1 MIKNL
6 FSSKHR
12 TAVRSISAPTLL
24 CLAPALL
31 FFCGSPA
38 GAHQFAHSFKI
49 LKLNGVQGS
58 DAVLDS
64 ALESARGKLKKNPN
78 DLKSMWIEGEVLQI
92 QVKPLEAERVF
103 LNLLATAQK
112 QKASKKEIAAIYGEL
127 SILQTLNGHGQDA
140 TASFARSLELDSQSA
155 NSHLI
160 RAWKLWQEMSRD
172 AIVEFDRFID
182 MAKDED
188 SYVSKAHYLFQIGR
202 REEGFKVLADAE
214 SKFPGSPFLNFE
226 RAYICLM
233 RNDLAA
239 AEKYADL
246 AQKKLRFGGYIY
258 GDLATQYKRNGNLEG
273 HLNALRKM
281 GIYWPRAETY
291 SVLALRLQ
299 QRGKIDEAAK
309 ALDSAH
315 AINPKAEE
323 YVDRKC
329 KMYRAAGRWKEALA
343 VAQYKLDHFPVSHHS
358 YVARGLCYEGLGE
371 YKKAVED
378 FDKGLQDRSDWRE
391 IVNRAKCN
399 LILKNYKRVLDD
411 ANVLLLRHPGHITAI
426 QLKARAYLGLG
437 KLQEAL
443 VQADSLM
450 KMSADNVEF
459 IKLRAEVLEKMGRK
473 KEADLEFARI
483 KSSNAA
489 NE

>member
-1 MIKNL
+1 MRL
-6 FSSKHR
+6 
-12 TAVRSISAPTLL
+12 ISLPTLV
-24 CLAPALL
+24 CFAPALL
-31 FFCGSPA
+31 LTCSAPA
-38 GAHQFAHSFKI
+38 YGHQFAHSFKI
-49 LKLNGVQGS
+49 LKQNGVLGS
-58 DAVLDS
+58 DKQLDS
-64 ALESARGKLKKNPN
+64 AQESARGKLKKNPN
-78 DLKSMWIEGEVLQI
+78 DAKSLWIVGEVLQV

-103 LNLLATAQK
+103 LNLLAVAQRK
-112 QKASKKEIAAIYGEL
+112 KASKKELAAIYGEL

-140 TASFARSLELDSQSA
+140 TASFAKSLELDSQSA

-160 RAWKLWQEMSRD
+160 RAWKLWQEMNKD
-172 AIVEFDRFID
+172 ALAEFDKYIELS
-182 MAKDED
+182 KDED

-214 SKFPGSPFLNFE
+214 SKFPGSPFFNFE

-291 SVLALRLQ
+291 SLLALRLQ

-329 KMYRAAGRWKEALA
+329 KMYRAAGRWKDALA
-343 VAQYKLDHFPVSHHS
+343 VAQYKLDHFPISHHS

-378 FDKGLQDRSDWRE
+378 FDRGLQDRSDWRE

-411 ANVLLLRHPGHITAI
+411 ANVLISRNPGHITAI
-426 QLKARAYLGLG
+426 QLKTRAYLGMG

-459 IKLRAEVLEKMGRK
+459 IKLHAEVLQKMGRN
-473 KEADLEFARI
+473 KEADLEFARV

-489 NE
+489 GE

>member
-1 MIKNL
+1 MRL
-6 FSSKHR
+6 VSL
-12 TAVRSISAPTLL
+12 TTLV

-31 FFCGSPA
+31 LACSAAAHG
-38 GAHQFAHSFKI
+38 HQFAHSFKI
-49 LKLNGVQGS
+49 LKQNGVQGS

-64 ALESARGKLKKNPN
+64 ALQSARGKLKKNPN
-78 DLKSMWIEGEVLQI
+78 DAKSLWIAGEVLQV

-103 LNLLATAQK
+103 LDLLAVAQRK
-112 QKASKKEIAAIYGEL
+112 KATKKELAAIYGEL

-140 TASFARSLELDSQSA
+140 MVSFAKSLELDSQSA
-155 NSHLI
+155 NSHLV
-160 RAWKLWQEMSRD
+160 RGWKLWQEMSKD
-172 AIVEFDRFID
+172 ALAEFDKFIE
-182 MAKDED
+182 MSKDED
-188 SYVSKAHYLFQIGR
+188 SYVNKAHYLFQVGR
-202 REEGFKVLADAE
+202 REEGFKVLDEAE
-214 SKFPGSPFLNFE
+214 RKFPDSPFINFE

-233 RNDLAA
+233 RNDLAN
-239 AEKYADL
+239 AEKYADR

-258 GDLATQYKRNGNLEG
+258 GDLASQYKRSGNLEG

-291 SVLALRLQ
+291 SFLALRLQ

-309 ALDSAH
+309 ALDNAH
-315 AINPKAEE
+315 ALSPTVEE

-329 KMYRAAGRWKEALA
+329 KMFRMAGRWKDALA
-343 VAQYKLDHFPVSHHS
+343 AAQYKLDHFPVRHHS

-411 ANVLLLRHPGHITAI
+411 ANTLISRHPGHITAI
-426 QLKARAYLGLG
+426 QLKSRAYMGMG

-443 VQADSLM
+443 GEADSLVR
-450 KMSADNVEF
+450 MSGDNVEF
-459 IKLRAEVLEKMGRK
+459 LKLRAEVLRKMGRT
-473 KEADLEFARI
+473 KEAEAELAKI
-483 KSSNAA
+483 KNGNSSND
-489 NE
+489 

>member
-1 MIKNL
+1 MHINRAK
-6 FSSKHR
+6 
-12 TAVRSISAPTLL
+12 TLL
-24 CLAPALL
+24 VLSSALL
-31 FFCGSPA
+31 FFCSSSAQG
-38 GAHQFAHSFKI
+38 HQFAHCFKS
-49 LKLNGVQGS
+49 LNQLGAQ
-58 DAVLDS
+58 DADS
-64 ALESARGKLKKNPN
+64 SQATARAKLKNN
-78 DLKSMWIEGEVLQI
+78 QGDMKSLWIDGLVLQI
-92 QVKPLEAERVF
+92 QVKPLEAEKVF
-103 LNLLATAQK
+103 LNLLDAAKK
-112 QKASKKEIAAIYGEL
+112 QKASKVKLAAIYGEL

-160 RAWKLWQEMSRD
+160 RAWKLWQEMNKD
-172 AIVEFDRFID
+172 ALAEFDKYIE
-182 MAKDED
+182 MSKDED

-202 REEGFKVLADAE
+202 REDGFKVLADAE
-214 SKFPGSPFLNFE
+214 SKFPDSPFLNFE

-246 AQKKLRFGGYIY
+246 TQKKLRFGGYIY

-329 KMYRAAGRWKEALA
+329 KMYRMAGRWKEALA

-411 ANVLLLRHPGHITAI
+411 ADVLLLRHPGHITAI

-450 KMSADNVEF
+450 KMSVDNVEF
-459 IKLRAEVLEKMGRK
+459 IKLHAEVLQKMGRK
-473 KEADLEFARI
+473 KEAEAELA
-483 KSSNAA
+483 KTKNGNAA
-489 NE
+489 ND